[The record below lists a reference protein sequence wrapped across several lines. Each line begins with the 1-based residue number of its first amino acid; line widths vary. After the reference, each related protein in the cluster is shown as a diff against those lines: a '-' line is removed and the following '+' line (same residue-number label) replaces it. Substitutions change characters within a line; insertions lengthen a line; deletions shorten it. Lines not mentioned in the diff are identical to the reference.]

1 VLELKILAIDST
13 AKICTAALCED
24 EELVALKTENAG
36 MTHSETLLPMIEKIL
51 SENGVG
57 VSDVDMFALS
67 KGPGSFT
74 GVRIG
79 AATVKGL
86 CFGRERPCVG
96 VSTLEALAY
105 NYADGEGVVI
115 SAMDA
120 RRDQVYCALFKVGGG
135 KVERICDDMA
145 ISLSEL
151 CEKAAELAGERIY
164 VSGDGAALAY
174 ERLKDVEG
182 LTLVYDC
189 ERAGQSA
196 YSVAL
201 CAYRAYKNGEWVSDG
216 ELRPSYLRLPQAER
230 ERMERLQ
237 NEENNNK

>member
-1 VLELKILAIDST
+1 MKILAIDST

-24 EELVALKTENAG
+24 EKLCVLKVENAG
-36 MTHSETLLPMIEKIL
+36 MTHSETLLPMIESIL
-51 SENGVG
+51 LESQTA
-57 VSDVDMFALS
+57 VSDIDMFALS

-105 NYADGEGVVI
+105 NYRDGQGVVI

-120 RRDQVYCALFKVGGG
+120 RRDQVYCAFFRVGDG
-135 KVERICDDMA
+135 VVTRLCEDMA
-145 ISLSEL
+145 ISLTEL
-151 CEKAAELAGERIY
+151 CEKAAEFAGERIY
-164 VSGDGAALAY
+164 VSGDGAKLAY
-174 ERLKDVEG
+174 GRLKENEA
-182 LTLVYDC
+182 LELVYD
-189 ERAGQSA
+189 EDRAGQNA

-201 CAYRAYKNGEWVSDG
+201 CANRAYKRGEFVSDND
-216 ELRPSYLRLPQAER
+216 LRPSYLRWAQAER
-230 ERMERLQ
+230 ERLERLQ
-237 NEENNNK
+237 NENDQK